1 MQSICSGQISY
12 YCTGS
17 RLIFTREWDGYFLF
31 FIFRMEMIKP
41 AIAIMIIN
49 SSYVLIITT
58 PFVRPP
64 KQVGAAPPAAWV
76 SILFYLFYCR
86 SSLSIEENFKMILIY
101 NGKKRPKV

>member
-64 KQVGAAPPAAWV
+64 KQVGAAWV
-76 SILFYLFYCR
+76 SILFYLFYCH
-86 SSLSIEENFKMILIY
+86 SSLSIEENFKMILIITER
-101 NGKKRPKV
+101 KDQKCK

>member
-1 MQSICSGQISY
+1 MQPICSGQISY
-12 YCTGS
+12 YYTGS

-64 KQVGAAPPAAWV
+64 KQVGAAPPVAWV
-76 SILFYLFYCR
+76 SILFYCH
-86 SSLSIEENFKMILIY
+86 SSLSIEENFKMIIIISER
-101 NGKKRPKV
+101 KDQKCK